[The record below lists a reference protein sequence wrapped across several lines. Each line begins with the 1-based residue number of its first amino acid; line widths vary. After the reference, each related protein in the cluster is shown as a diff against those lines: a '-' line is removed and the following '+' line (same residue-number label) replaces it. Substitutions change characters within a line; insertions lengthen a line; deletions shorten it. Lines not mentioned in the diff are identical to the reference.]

1 MEMINEM
8 NNKFFGLKEKKTK
21 NNNNFILLFLLFY
34 CPLHFFCCT
43 FRALSTVLST
53 TSLWFFA
60 CCCLNM
66 PFVSIPGLKPKTLPA
81 VCADLV
87 NPCMAKNIPACFW
100 RCDVF
105 WDLMEIECHSCFHT
119 QEQRMTLTGGTSICT
134 GYCTD
139 EDVKE
144 MWCMDF
150 TQCPHLFGSV

>member
-34 CPLHFFCCT
+34 CPLHFFCCS
-43 FRALSTVLST
+43 FRAFSTVLST
-53 TSLWFFA
+53 TSWFFA

-66 PFVSIPGLKPKTLPA
+66 SFVSIPGPKPKTLPA

-87 NPCMAKNIPACFW
+87 NPCMARKIPARFW

-105 WDLMEIECHSCFHT
+105 WDLREIECHSCFHT
-119 QEQRMTLTGGTSICT
+119 QEQRVTLTGGTSICT

-150 TQCPHLFGSV
+150 TKCPHLFGSV

>member
-34 CPLHFFCCT
+34 CPLHFFCCS
-43 FRALSTVLST
+43 FRAFSTVLST
-53 TSLWFFA
+53 TSWFFA

-66 PFVSIPGLKPKTLPA
+66 SFVSIPGPKPKTLPA

-105 WDLMEIECHSCFHT
+105 WDLREIECHSCFHT
-119 QEQRMTLTGGTSICT
+119 QEQRVTLTGGTSICT

-144 MWCMDF
+144 MWCMDV
-150 TQCPHLFGSV
+150 TKCPHLFGSV

>member
-34 CPLHFFCCT
+34 CPLHFFCCS
-43 FRALSTVLST
+43 FRAFSTVLST
-53 TSLWFFA
+53 TSWFFA

-66 PFVSIPGLKPKTLPA
+66 SFVSIPGPKPKTLPA

-105 WDLMEIECHSCFHT
+105 WDLREIECHSCFHT
-119 QEQRMTLTGGTSICT
+119 QEQRVTLTGGTSICT

-150 TQCPHLFGSV
+150 TKCPHLFGSV